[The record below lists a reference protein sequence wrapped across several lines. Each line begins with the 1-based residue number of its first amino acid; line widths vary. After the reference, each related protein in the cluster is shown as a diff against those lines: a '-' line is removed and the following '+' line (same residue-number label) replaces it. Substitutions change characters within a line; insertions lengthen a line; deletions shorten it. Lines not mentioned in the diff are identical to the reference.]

1 MKFRDDGGRFRK
13 RTDDER
19 WPDPRERRIA
29 QEIRALYAVCNRLR
43 LENSARYLDDV
54 KFYSGTVRK

>member
-29 QEIRALYAVCNRLR
+29 QEMRAMMAVNKRLW
-43 LENSARYLDDV
+43 LENAAKYLDDV
-54 KFYSGTVRK
+54 KFYSGPVWK